1 MVSQKNGYNVSIFSL
16 PLRGIRCWWARSTS
30 ISRLISVF
38 IDKFYALQNGPPND
52 SQQIFTWTTL
62 RNSLIPSK
70 AAVLSDAIANHPLST
85 LTDGHPTYGG
95 QDLSGSETC
104 SGTCQCS
111 GKSEIWDAPNDM
123 IGLTSTT
130 APLETPTLTCDST
143 THSNSKTRDPA
154 IYD

>member
-1 MVSQKNGYNVSIFSL
+1 MVSQKHGYNVSIFSL

-85 LTDGHPTYGG
+85 LTGGHPTYGG
-95 QDLSGSETC
+95 QGLSGSKKC
-104 SGTCQCS
+104 SSTCQCS
-111 GKSEIWDAPNDM
+111 GKSEIWDNDM

-130 APLETPTLTCDST
+130 APLETPTLTYDST
-143 THSNSKTRDPA
+143 THSKSETRDPV